1 MVINKFCFQV
11 QLSHSNF
18 FQDDVPKFMGM
29 PLYGLRDVKEE
40 KIKEDL
46 TEEEVF
52 HLNGLGNR
60 RSSISLNNTGLGLRA
75 SGRKGSITD
84 MKGRARSRSASRTKI
99 NRDVVSKNRLNHAS
113 PVHF

>member
-1 MVINKFCFQV
+1 M
-11 QLSHSNF
+11 
-18 FQDDVPKFMGM
+18 PKFMGM
-29 PLYGLRDVKEE
+29 PLYGYKKEVKEE
-40 KIKEDL
+40 IKEDL

-60 RSSISLNNTGLGLRA
+60 RSSISLNNSGLGLRA

-84 MKGRARSRSASRTKI
+84 MKGRARSRSASRNKI
-99 NRDVVSKNRLNHAS
+99 NRDVASKNRLNHIN

>member
-1 MVINKFCFQV
+1 MKVRVVKK
-11 QLSHSNF
+11 LSSHF
-18 FQDDVPKFMGM
+18 IFAQDDVPRFMGM
-29 PLYGLRDVKEE
+29 PLYGLKDVKEQE

-60 RSSISLNNTGLGLRA
+60 RSSISLNNAGLGLRA

-84 MKGRARSRSASRTKI
+84 MKGRARSRSASRSKI
-99 NRDVVSKNRLNHAS
+99 NRDVVSKNRLNHAN